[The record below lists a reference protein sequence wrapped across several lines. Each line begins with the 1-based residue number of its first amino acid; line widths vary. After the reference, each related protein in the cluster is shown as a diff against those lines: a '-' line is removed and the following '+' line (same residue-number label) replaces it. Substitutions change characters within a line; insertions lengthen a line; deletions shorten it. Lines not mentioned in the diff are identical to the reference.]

1 MVSMSYAP
9 AGGADAPAGEDP
21 AGTRAARRGVPGTP
35 PPRAEA
41 VPGVGQIA
49 GLRPRA
55 DVELLDALDR
65 HTRRTVAAWL
75 LERPSTATRQACLQT
90 LAGFLRWLQAT
101 EPHVGLLAAT
111 GAHLDAYCEQARI
124 GALTVG
130 VRNPGRALSGATVA
144 RKHRAL
150 SSFYWFAWSIGA
162 IRQGDGGSAPAGEP
176 QPLAITRDERRL
188 LRLGASRLAADGRVA
203 EAVAVAL
210 IEATGASVATLAGL
224 TSEDLHAVGHG
235 SNNPLVLVTMRD
247 DRGDV
252 VTFPVPTW
260 VHPWLK
266 ALSSTRAAGDL
277 LIKQGDGQPVSA
289 GWLTAALRDA
299 GSAGGIPA
307 SRAKLLHPR
316 KLRAGTATAP
326 A

>member
-1 MVSMSYAP
+1 MSYAP
-9 AGGADAPAGEDP
+9 AGRAAAPADE
-21 AGTRAARRGVPGTP
+21 AARRRVAGTP
-35 PPRAEA
+35 PARAEA
-41 VPGVGQIA
+41 VPCVGQIA

-55 DVELLDALDR
+55 DVELLDALDH

-75 LERPSTATRQACLQT
+75 QDRPSTATRQACLQT
-90 LAGFLRWLQAT
+90 LAGFVRWLQAA
-101 EPHVGLLAAT
+101 EPGVGLLAAT

-162 IRQGDGGSAPAGEP
+162 IRQGDGVCAPADEP
-176 QPLAITRDERRL
+176 RSSAITREERRL
-188 LRLGASRLAADGRVA
+188 LRHGASRLAADGRVA

-210 IEATGASVATLAGL
+210 IEATGASVASLASL

-260 VHPWLK
+260 VHPWLR

-277 LIKQGDGQPVSA
+277 LIKQGDGQPVSVD
-289 GWLTAALRDA
+289 WLTAALQDA
-299 GSAGGIPA
+299 GSAGGVPA

-316 KLRAGTATAP
+316 KLRAGTAAAP

>member
-1 MVSMSYAP
+1 MSYAP
-9 AGGADAPAGEDP
+9 AGGAGAPAGEDQ
-21 AGTRAARRGVPGTP
+21 AGTPAARRRVPGTP

-55 DVELLDALDR
+55 DVALLDALDH

-75 LERPSTATRQACLQT
+75 LDRPSTATRQACLQT
-90 LAGFLRWLQAT
+90 LAGFLRWLQAA
-101 EPHVGLLAAT
+101 EPGLGLLAAT

-162 IRQGDGGSAPAGEP
+162 IRQGDGNAMPAGEP
-176 QPLAITRDERRL
+176 QSLAITREERRL
-188 LRLGASRLAADGRVA
+188 LRHGASRLAADGRVA

-289 GWLTAALRDA
+289 GWLTAALQDA
-299 GSAGGIPA
+299 GSAGGMPA

-316 KLRAGTATAP
+316 KLRAGTAAAP

>member
-1 MVSMSYAP
+1 MSYAP
-9 AGGADAPAGEDP
+9 AGGADAPADADP
-21 AGTRAARRGVPGTP
+21 AAARAARRRGPGTP

-55 DVELLDALDR
+55 DVELLDALDC

-75 LERPSTATRQACLQT
+75 LDRPSTATRQACLQT
-90 LAGFLRWLQAT
+90 LAGFLRWLQAV
-101 EPHVGLLAAT
+101 EPGLGLLAAT
-111 GAHLDAYCEQARI
+111 GDHLDAYCEQARI

-162 IRQGDGGSAPAGEP
+162 IRQGDGGSMPADELRSP
-176 QPLAITRDERRL
+176 TITREERRL
-188 LRLGASRLAADGRVA
+188 LRHGASRLAADGRVA

-210 IEATGASVATLAGL
+210 IEATGASVTTLASL

-235 SNNPLVLVTMRD
+235 SDCPLVLVTMRD

-260 VHPWLK
+260 VHPWLR

-277 LIKQGDGQPVSA
+277 LIKQGDGQPVSVD
-289 GWLTAALRDA
+289 WLTAALQDA
-299 GSAGGIPA
+299 GSAGGILV

-316 KLRAGTATAP
+316 KLRAATAAAP

>member
-1 MVSMSYAP
+1 M
-9 AGGADAPAGEDP
+9 
-21 AGTRAARRGVPGTP
+21 PGI
-35 PPRAEA
+35 
-41 VPGVGQIA
+41 GQIA

-55 DVELLDALDR
+55 DVELLDALDH

-75 LERPSTATRQACLQT
+75 QDRPSAATRQACLQT
-90 LAGFLRWLQAT
+90 LAAFLRWLQAA
-101 EPHVGLLAAT
+101 EPGLGLLAAT

-150 SSFYWFAWSIGA
+150 SSFYGFAWSIGA
-162 IRQGDGGSAPAGEP
+162 IRQGDGVAKPAHEP
-176 QPLAITRDERRL
+176 QSLAITREERRS
-188 LRLGASRLAADGRVA
+188 LRHGACLLAADGRVA

-210 IEATGASVATLAGL
+210 IEATGAGVATLAGL

-235 SNNPLVLVTMRD
+235 SNDPLVLVTMRD

-260 VHPWLK
+260 VHPWLRV
-266 ALSSTRAAGDL
+266 LSSTRAAGDP
-277 LIKQGDGQPVSA
+277 LIKQGDGQPVSV
-289 GWLTAALRDA
+289 GWLTTALRDA

-307 SRAKLLHPR
+307 PRAELLHPR
-316 KLRAGTATAP
+316 KLRAVTAAAP

>member
-1 MVSMSYAP
+1 MSYAP